1 MIKVFFFFFPF
12 LDFWVLRRVLAAGFV
27 EKGSHHR
34 WGGDGGFWTF

>member
-1 MIKVFFFFFPF
+1 
-12 LDFWVLRRVLAAGFV
+12 LRRVLAAGFV